1 MTGKE
6 INELSNRIRAKRI
19 ELNYS
24 YLDLANITGIS
35 KSTLQRYETGFIK
48 KIPIQQIKLL
58 ATALNISPSYL
69 IGWEEE
75 NKTTET
81 YKCETNNNLVTLGRL
96 AEKANAQQLS
106 DIIKY
111 TKFIL
116 SHKDG
121 DELDENI

>member
-1 MTGKE
+1 MNKQNFNE
-6 INELSNRIRAKRI
+6 IINRIKAKRI

-24 YLDLANITGIS
+24 YLDLSNITGIS

-48 KIPIQQIKLL
+48 KIPIQQIQIL
-58 ATALNISPSYL
+58 ATALNVSPAYL
-69 IGWEEE
+69 MGWEEYE
-75 NKTTET
+75 KPEATCQCTAND
-81 YKCETNNNLVTLGRL
+81 NLITLGRL
-96 AEKANAQQLS
+96 AEKANEQQLS

-121 DELDENI
+121 DDIDERI